1 MGSSVVTNEQ
11 LSTQNEWKLLLKYA
25 LPSITA
31 MIINSIYNIVDQ
43 IFIGQG
49 VGYLGNAATNV
60 AYPLV
65 VFTMGVTLMFAHG
78 NSAFVNLQL
87 GAGNRKAADESSSTS
102 AFYAG
107 VVLLVITILC
117 FVFIKPILYLFGA
130 TDNSY
135 SYAFVYTAIVLI
147 GVPVNAVASV
157 FSNCI
162 KADGNPTYSMVSLG
176 AGAVLNCFLDPLF
189 IFVFKWGVAGGAL
202 ATIIGQYFSF
212 FLTFRYIRKKMKNF
226 ELGIKH
232 INLKSPYMLKV
243 ISLGASTF
251 AMRIC
256 TVIVNVVLNNTL
268 RTYGAASVYGADIV
282 LAASG
287 IVQKLMTVLQ
297 SFVQGLANA
306 QQPIIGFNY
315 GAKYYGRVKRVFLI
329 SLGLGTLSGV
339 LFWFAAMF
347 FPEQLISIFGSE
359 NALYVEFA
367 VLCLKTKFKVVFIMS
382 LIFITSYFYQA
393 IGKPLQ
399 SVVMTLLRQFGFLV
413 PSLII
418 LPKYF
423 GLMGALYAYPLCD
436 ALTGIVSLIFIFK
449 ALSDLK
455 KEESSN
461 KNLSENEVINEY

>member
-1 MGSSVVTNEQ
+1 MGSSVVTKEQ
-11 LSTQNEWKLLLKYA
+11 LSTQNEGKLLFKYA
-25 LPSITA
+25 LPAIMTL
-31 MIINSIYNIVDQ
+31 MINSIYNIVDQ

-49 VGYLGNAATNV
+49 VGYLGNTATNI

-65 VFTMGVTLMFAHG
+65 VFTMGITLTFAHG

-87 GAGNRKAADESSSTS
+87 GAGNKKAADESSSTS

-107 VVLLVITILC
+107 IVLLIITILC
-117 FVFIKPILYLFGA
+117 FIFIKPILYLFGA

-135 SYAFVYTAIVLI
+135 EYALTYTSIILI
-147 GVPVNAVASV
+147 GVPIHAVASV

-162 KADGNPTYSMVSLG
+162 KSDGDPTYSMVSLG

-202 ATIIGQYFSF
+202 ATVIGQYLSF
-212 FLTFRYIRKKMKNF
+212 FLTLHYVRKKMKNF
-226 ELGIKH
+226 EIGIKH
-232 INLKSPYMLKV
+232 INFKSPYMLEV

-268 RTYGAASVYGADIV
+268 RTYGATSVYGADIV

-287 IVQKLMTVLQ
+287 IVQKLMTILQ

-315 GAKYYGRVKRVFLI
+315 GAKYYGRVRKTVFL
-329 SLGLGTLSGV
+329 SLSIGTVCGII
-339 LFWFAAMF
+339 FWFVAMF

-359 NALYVEFA
+359 NELYTEFA
-367 VLCLKTKFKVVFIMS
+367 VLCLKTKFKCIFTMSFVFM
-382 LIFITSYFYQA
+382 TSYFYQA

-399 SVVMTLLRQFGFLV
+399 SVLMTLLRQFGFLV
-413 PSLII
+413 PGILI

-436 ALTGIVSLIFIFK
+436 ALSGIVSLAFILK

-455 KEESSN
+455 KETSQ
-461 KNLSENEVINEY
+461 KNYPKMRS